1 MTWLL
6 LALWLGTAQSHDAAV
21 KQAFQLLLEN
31 KDAQAIALLDPLV
44 AKHPNAADLHEMLAT
59 AHVASAEKLA
69 GNAAA
74 AARRRTHLEKA
85 ATHLERTI
93 ELTHVNR
100 ASNLDSLVEIYSPA
114 GLNQPAAEETHAR
127 RLVDDHPTLTSGYAP
142 LARLL
147 ANSNRM
153 TEAGAVLAKMRTSI
167 EVDRQEH
174 VATRLMNEVKVLP
187 ASATRAARLLLDEA
201 MRIADALIAAS
212 PTNGEPVMFK
222 SVVVETQ
229 ANRLETNAA
238 RRAEMI
244 AESKT
249 LWERGRELNKARHA
263 NDPPPPPPA
272 PTVPPAAEARHR
284 AGVELWDKVNSNS
297 TMSAADARPLLA
309 QAQTAFD
316 DALKAY
322 PEYVDA
328 LVFKSVVLRLE
339 ATRFEKDPGRIKA
352 LTAEADRL
360 RARAMEIQKRR

>member
-6 LALWLGTAQSHDAAV
+6 LAFSLGTAQSHDAAV

-59 AHVASAEKLA
+59 AHVTSAEKLA
-69 GNAAA
+69 GEAAA
-74 AARRRTHLEKA
+74 AGRRRTHLEKA
-85 ATHLERTI
+85 AVHLKRTI

-114 GLNQPAAEETHAR
+114 GLNQSAAEETYAR
-127 RLVDDHPTLTSGYAP
+127 RLVDEHPTLTSGYAP
-142 LARLL
+142 LARVL
-147 ANSNRM
+147 AQSNRIA
-153 TEAGAVLAKMRTSI
+153 EAGAVLARMRTTI
-167 EVDRQEH
+167 EIDRQEH
-174 VATRLMNEVKVLP
+174 VATRLMNEVRMLP
-187 ASATRAARLLLDEA
+187 AAATGATRLLLDEA

-212 PTNGEPVMFK
+212 PKDGEPVMFK
-222 SVVVETQ
+222 SVVLETQ

-249 LWERGRELNKARHA
+249 LWERGRELNKALHA

-272 PTVPPAAEARHR
+272 PAVPQAAEARHR
-284 AGVELWDKVNSNS
+284 AGVELWDKVNSNPK
-297 TMSAADARPLLA
+297 MSAAEARPLLA

-316 DALKAY
+316 DALKLHPDY
-322 PEYVDA
+322 MDA
-328 LVFKSVVLRLE
+328 LIFKSVVLRLE
-339 ATRFEKDPGRIKA
+339 ATRYEKDPERIKA

-360 RARAMEIQKRR
+360 RARATEIQKRR